1 MLKVKIKIRGVLLR
15 DKARLYACTAL
26 AAKTVVLPDPKT
38 PRTLC
43 SRFVEYIMLFCLSEY
58 LYGSP
63 SAFKCSAG
71 DNNLLKFSYIT
82 SVNSQEGLEAII
94 RRFLRRLIK
103 SSSLSHSFPIKSM
116 LYLMNV

>member
-1 MLKVKIKIRGVLLR
+1 MLLR

-26 AAKTVVLPDPKT
+26 AAKTVVFPDPNT

-43 SRFVEYIMLFCLSEY
+43 SKFVEYIIFFCLSEY
-58 LYGSP
+58 LYGLP

-71 DNNLLKFSYIT
+71 DNNLLKFSYKT
-82 SVNSQEGLEAII
+82 SVNSQEGYFATM

-103 SSSLSHSFPIKSM
+103 SSSLSPSFPIKSI
-116 LYLMNV
+116 LYVRND